1 MPPERDEQSAW
12 LALLRAPALGAG
24 GIRRL
29 LERFGSAAA
38 ALGQPA
44 SALRELGLAEA
55 AIAALAAPDE
65 RRLGEDLRWLEAPR
79 RRLLR
84 FTDPDFPPLLASL
97 ANPPAAL
104 FLEGDAALLLH
115 PQIAVVGS
123 RSASATGRAIARD
136 FARALAGS
144 GFTVTSGLAEGIDAA
159 AHRGALDVHGR
170 TVAVTG
176 CGLDRV
182 YPARHAELQAEI
194 AARGLLVSEFP
205 PGTPPR
211 RMHFPMRNRI
221 IAGLA
226 LGVLVVEA
234 GLRSGSLITA
244 RLAAEAGRE
253 VFAIPGSIRNPLA
266 RGCHRLIREGA
277 ALTEDPLEIVE
288 ALAPAAL
295 AQGRQALPRVEAGR
309 GAAANSDAEAL
320 DPEYARLLAALGDA
334 PESVDALVERTGLT
348 VEAVSS
354 MLLLLELNGLVA
366 SAGGGRYQRIA

>member
-1 MPPERDEQSAW
+1 V
-12 LALLRAPALGAG
+12 LLRAPALGAG

-65 RRLGEDLRWLEAPR
+65 RRLGEDLRWLDAPR

-104 FLEGDAALLLH
+104 FLEGDAGLLLH

-123 RSASATGRAIARD
+123 RSASATGRVIARD
-136 FARALAGS
+136 FARALADS

-295 AQGRQALPRVEAGR
+295 AQGRKALPRVEAER
-309 GAAANSDAEAL
+309 SAAANSDAEAL